1 LCISKGIEGI
11 WNPRGNGA
19 GNAALV
25 HQILPELVGLGNDG
39 GGKVRV
45 LGIAVEGKLVLR
57 LAIGDLVD
65 LRITKS

>member
-1 LCISKGIEGI
+1 
-11 WNPRGNGA
+11 
-19 GNAALV
+19 
-25 HQILPELVGLGNDG
+25 VGLGNDG